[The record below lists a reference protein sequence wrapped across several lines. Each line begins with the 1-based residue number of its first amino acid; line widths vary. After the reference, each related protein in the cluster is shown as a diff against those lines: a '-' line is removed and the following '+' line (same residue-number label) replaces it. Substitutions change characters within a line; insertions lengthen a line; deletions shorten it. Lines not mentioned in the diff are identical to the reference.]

1 MPIRKEMGSSLCK
14 ASLAFRHNKVNP
26 SLRLLQRE
34 LNTNPE
40 WFAFSHQSLLVRFAG
55 DPDVEFSTIEIRVDQ
70 VAAGEMVFAE
80 GVQVPFST
88 SAWHTSRVGSKYW
101 NGASTFSFK
110 HTYRQGMVIM
120 VVLLESIKIQTR

>member
-70 VAAGEMVFAE
+70 VAAGEMVLAE
-80 GVQVPFST
+80 GVQVPLFHLGL
-88 SAWHTSRVGSKYW
+88 AHL
-101 NGASTFSFK
+101 
-110 HTYRQGMVIM
+110 QGR
-120 VVLLESIKIQTR
+120 IKILEWCLHIFIQAHLSTGNGHNGSPT